1 MESLDFLG
9 FFDDEKLNYKETTP
23 FEITS
28 DRMINRMMLPDNER
42 DVVLLQ
48 HIILAAYPNGSKEV
62 IRSSMVDFGSP
73 STNTAIARTVA
84 LPAAIATR
92 LILEN
97 KIMLNGVYRPV
108 VPQIYIP
115 ILNELKSLGIEM
127 NEEYGLPESEMI
139 K

>member
-1 MESLDFLG
+1 MKLGISETSTAMESLDFLG
-9 FFDDEKLNYKETTP
+9 FFDDEKLHYQETTP

-28 DRMINRMMLPDNER
+28 DRMIERMMLADNER
-42 DVVLLQ
+42 DMVLLQ
-48 HIILAAYPNGSKEV
+48 HIILASYPNGTKEV
-62 IRSSMVDFGSP
+62 IRSSMVDYGSP

-84 LPAAIATR
+84 LPAAIAAR

-115 ILNELKSLGIEM
+115 V
-127 NEEYGLPESEMI
+127 
-139 K
+139 

>member
-1 MESLDFLG
+1 MKSFTH
-9 FFDDEKLNYKETTP
+9 KETTP

-28 DRMINRMMLPDNER
+28 DRMIDRMMLNDDEK
-42 DVVLLQ
+42 DMVLLQ
-48 HIILAAYPNGSKEV
+48 HIILASYPNGTKEV
-62 IRSSMVDFGSP
+62 IKSSMIDFGSP

-84 LPAAIATR
+84 LPAAIAAR

-115 ILNELKSLGIEM
+115 VLNELKTLGIAM
-127 NEEYGLPESEMI
+127 NEEYELPESEMI